1 MIKSISIKQYRSC
14 LDTHFQLHPNL
25 SVLIGPNSSGKT
37 NVMNA
42 LLLLRRLTEESS
54 PFYPRDVEPTGHCKL
69 KAIMSLN
76 KVNAT
81 LWADID
87 IYTDADNTDV
97 VITSDQYWS
106 IKQLTGNNKR
116 IKLPLALARELVRT
130 PDTRFISY
138 YQRSMRLDALERIS
152 TVVPMPVRD
161 FLGKIALSLAQIR
174 YYSASQFTNPANC
187 PVSFELEK
195 EGKITRATRPTGHG
209 KFLSDLYNS
218 RRHSQARYH
227 QFIDI
232 IGPNGIGLVD
242 EIFFNEIPTSSVHY
256 TVRIGGTVTER
267 RKDNILVIPQFK
279 IGKNA
284 LSPNQLSEGTFKTI
298 TLLFYLITEPSQLL
312 LIEEPEVCVHHGL
325 LSSILELIK
334 TYANEKQ
341 IVISTHSDF
350 VLDMVQPDNVYAV
363 TNLPEEGTKV
373 HHIPK
378 RLSRNELEALR
389 EYLQTEGNL
398 GEYWRAGGLE

>member
-1 MIKSISIKQYRSC
+1 
-14 LDTHFQLHPNL
+14 
-25 SVLIGPNSSGKT
+25 
-37 NVMNA
+37 MNA
-42 LLLLRRLTEESS
+42 ILLLRRLTEERPS
-54 PFYPRDVEPTGHCKL
+54 FYARDEVPTGHCNL
-69 KAIMSLN
+69 KTTLTVDN
-76 KVNAT
+76 VNGT

-87 IYTDADNTDV
+87 TYTDDNNTDI
-97 VITSDQYWS
+97 VITSDQYWH
-106 IKQLTGNNKR
+106 IKHLTGNNKR
-116 IKLPLALARELVRT
+116 VKLPLALARELTRLE
-130 PDTRFISY
+130 DTRFGY
-138 YQRSMRLDALERIS
+138 YQRHIGVDAVEQIS
-152 TVVPMPVRD
+152 RTVPEPVRD
-161 FLGKIALSLAQIR
+161 FLGTIARNLAQIR

-195 EGKITRATRPTGHG
+195 EGKITRAVHLTGHA
-209 KFLSDLYNS
+209 KFLFDLYNS
-218 RRHSQARYH
+218 RKYSKRSGYD

-242 EIFFNEIPTSSVHY
+242 EISFNPISTSSVQY
-256 TVRIGGTVTER
+256 SVRIGGTVTER
-267 RKDNILVIPQFK
+267 RKQKILVIPQFK

-298 TLLFYLITEPSQLL
+298 TLLFYLITESSQLL

-334 TYANEKQ
+334 TYSNNKQ

-350 VLDMVQPDNVYAV
+350 VLDMVQPENVYAV
-363 TNLPEEGTKV
+363 TNIPNEGTKV

-378 RLSRNELEALR
+378 RLSRPELGALR